1 MSYDELVKSPICPI
15 IVIPVLARRSA
26 SARRRENGNPV
37 FLNGSLL
44 SQGHRLDSG
53 FLRSDVFLSFYE
65 TISYDTLVKSRKRLV
80 IVIPAKAGI
89 QCFQML
95 IKILDTGFHL

>member
-1 MSYDELVKSPICPI
+1 MINNQIPSTNNQIMTKISMTKIHKRLAKIFFGYLNIDELVKSPICPI

-53 FLRSDVFLSFYE
+53 WSLS
-65 TISYDTLVKSRKRLV
+65 R
-80 IVIPAKAGI
+80 
-89 QCFQML
+89 
-95 IKILDTGFHL
+95 